1 MTFAEG
7 TVQIRAR
14 KRPNEARF
22 DVAVRSTRRAAVA
35 RALTD
40 TDVRTPAPVTLLTSV
55 YSLCPEAHR
64 AAWLAAVD
72 AASETPAPLFSERVK
87 LEAASEHLR
96 FLAFDAPKALGL
108 PPASDLKRIG
118 ALRLTAM
125 RTFAAEKPDFR
136 PLTDAIRDAVA
147 AFVTGGPLDHFSATL
162 SLPDLAA
169 WMTHGQTIASRLFA
183 KLWAADLTA
192 ERFAAPALSPETP
205 EVAARWLD
213 APAFDAM
220 APAAPG
226 APRMTGA
233 FVRESDRPLIR
244 AVRERYGHSVRT
256 LFAARLTELI
266 ALLTDPATRP
276 WVRASHTGEREGT
289 ALVECARGL
298 LIHRVRLAK
307 DGAHAER
314 VTIVAP
320 TEWNFAPGG
329 PCEALLAAL
338 PAETADEFRDK
349 ARWVTTGL
357 DACIPYAFDVTD
369 AAPTETE
376 FPHA

>member
-7 TVQIRAR
+7 SVLIRAR
-14 KRPNEARF
+14 KAPEEARF
-22 DVAVRSTRRAAVA
+22 DVAVRSTRRPAVA
-35 RALTD
+35 RALTGA
-40 TDVRTPAPVTLLTSV
+40 DVRTTAPVTLITSV

-64 AAWLAAVD
+64 AAWLAAVG
-72 AASETPAPLFSERVK
+72 AAANHAPAPLFSERVK
-87 LEAASEHLR
+87 LEAAAEHLR

-108 PPASDLKRIG
+108 PPAADLKKIG

-125 RTFAAEKPDFR
+125 RTFAADKPDFR
-136 PLTDAIRDAVA
+136 PLADAVRDAVVT
-147 AFVTGGPLDHFSATL
+147 FVAGTPLDRFSATQ

-183 KLWAADLTA
+183 KLWAADLTG
-192 ERFAAPALSPETP
+192 ERFAAPVLSPAEP
-205 EVAARWLD
+205 SEAARWLD
-213 APAFDAM
+213 APNFDAM

-233 FVRESDRPLIR
+233 FVRETQRPLIR
-244 AVRERYGHSVRT
+244 ALRERYGHSVRT

-266 ALLTDPATRP
+266 ALVTDPATRP
-276 WVRASHTGEREGT
+276 WVSAARTGEREGT

-298 LIHRVRLAK
+298 LIHRVAL
-307 DGAHAER
+307 DETLSHARR

-329 PCEALLAAL
+329 PCEQLLTAI
-338 PAETADEFRDK
+338 PAETADEFRRK
-349 ARWVTTGL
+349 ALWVTTGL
-357 DACIPYAFDVTD
+357 DACIPCTFDVAD
-369 AAPTETE
+369 DSHQEE
-376 FPHA
+376 PHA